1 MWYFWCECVGVVI
14 GYMLQMV
21 IGVPYC
27 VVLLGIGLEKLRIA
41 TVGVC
46 EQEDRSSY
54 LWNQLMSVFDCS
66 ETLHEKV
73 SHLLKVVRTR

>member
-1 MWYFWCECVGVVI
+1 M
-14 GYMLQMV
+14 
-21 IGVPYC
+21 
-27 VVLLGIGLEKLRIA
+27 
-41 TVGVC
+41 GVC

-54 LWNQLMSVFDCS
+54 LWNQLMSVFDYN